1 MPQVKDFNRYSRF
14 SVDSDFKVVSRQ
26 GISIGTI
33 VTLPQPIR
41 GSDDSIFIVP
51 LQYENRWDLICRALF
66 DNVDYKWILMRHNKI
81 KDPFIGPLAGD
92 RLLIPSLNQIRYYL
106 GQ

>member
-1 MPQVKDFNRYSRF
+1 MPKVKDFNRNSRF
-14 SVDSDFKVVSRQ
+14 ASDPDFKVVSRQ

-33 VTLPQPIR
+33 VVLPQPAR
-41 GSDDSIFIVP
+41 GAEDKLYIVP
-51 LQYENRWDLICRALF
+51 LQYENRWDLICKAIF

-81 KDPFIGPLAGD
+81 KDPFIGPRAGD